1 MTQLHILADYF
12 GNIIACNHFLYV
24 FLWVNGAP
32 GLLSRIYRN
41 NL

>member
-24 FLWVNGAP
+24 FLWDQWGFGPPFA
-32 GLLSRIYRN
+32 
-41 NL
+41 